1 MRTVVFNLFLYIV
14 LAYVLSVIATYVLKQ
29 PLRDA
34 DKKNLL
40 FDKLRWDQ
48 FYSLP
53 SNKVDIL
60 FLGSSHAYRG
70 FNPEIIDSMTHL
82 NWFIVGSPAQTPVTS
97 YYALKNVLLTQSP
110 KQIVLKII
118 FFHCFTKQNNC
129 IMVAQYM
136 ITLKTPL

>member
-40 FDKLRWDQ
+40 FDKLRWNQ

-53 SNKVDIL
+53 SNKIDIL

-82 NWFIVGSPAQTPVTS
+82 NSFIVGSPS
-97 YYALKNVLLTQSP
+97 LNSRYFLLCIE
-110 KQIVLKII
+110 K
-118 FFHCFTKQNNC
+118 CFTYSIAQNNS
-129 IMVAQYM
+129 A
-136 ITLKTPL
+136 